1 MLMRVYLFLL
11 IAVGI
16 CSLAG
21 AADEGISSKTD
32 PSADITMGF
41 VHPGQ
46 VGIVNVKDGD
56 HVTKG
61 QLLAS
66 LDDRVEQARLAQAR
80 LQAEDPT
87 QVQAAQAQSDQK
99 FANCKNMQKAYDKGA
114 ATDMELDNA
123 KLDVTIGQL
132 SVQLANFKQQLARMA
147 YKEAELDIE
156 RMKLHSP
163 IDGVVEIVGIEPGES
178 AEALKP
184 VMRVVSIDPLWIDAP
199 VPPRLAA
206 KLKLDQTVRV
216 RGDKD
221 NDDPV
226 PGRLAANLKLDQAVR
241 VRGDKDN
248 DDLGEG
254 RIINISSVAD
264 SASDTLR
271 VRVSLPNPRNLPA
284 GQHVRLTFQTTPP
297 AQAASPTSQPAGP
310 TTMPV
315 GLTAKVSPKNSQTTQ
330 PLSKE

>member
-16 CSLAG
+16 CSVAG
-21 AADEGISSKTD
+21 AAEEGISWFTD

-46 VGIVNVKDGD
+46 VGIVNVKDGQR
-56 HVTKG
+56 VTKG

-80 LQAEDPT
+80 LQAVDPT
-87 QVQAAQAQSDQK
+87 QVDAAKAQSDQK
-99 FANCKNMQKAYDKGA
+99 FTNCKNMQKAYDKGA

-123 KLDVTIGQL
+123 KLDVTIGLL
-132 SVQLANFKQQLARMA
+132 SVQLANFKQQLAQMA

-156 RMKLHSP
+156 RMKLYSP
-163 IDGVVEIVGIEPGES
+163 IDGIVELVAIEVGES

-199 VPPRLAA
+199 VPGQLAA
-206 KLKLDQTVRV
+206 TLKLDQVVRV

-221 NDDPV
+221 NDL
-226 PGRLAANLKLDQAVR
+226 G
-241 VRGDKDN
+241 
-248 DDLGEG
+248 DLGEG
-254 RIINISSVAD
+254 RIINISSVAN
-264 SASDTLR
+264 SASNTLR

-284 GQHVRLTFQTTPP
+284 GQHVQLIFQTTSP

-310 TTMPV
+310 ATMPV
-315 GLTAKVSPKNSQTTQ
+315 GLTAKVSPKNSPTTQ